1 MLVEESIWI
10 AEKIKEILLEE
21 PFPVLNIGSSTLV
34 YRTKKQPF
42 IQNNIFNLFQN
53 NKQTVKKANNALF
66 RNIAF
71 GTETPET
78 ILIK

>member
-10 AEKIKEILLEE
+10 AEKIKEILPEE

-42 IQNNIFNLFQN
+42 IQNNIFNLFSGN
-53 NKQTVKKANNALF
+53 YSAIPVLTGKK
-66 RNIAF
+66 I
-71 GTETPET
+71 T
-78 ILIK
+78 

>member
-10 AEKIKEILLEE
+10 AEKIKEILPEE
-21 PFPVLNIGSSTLV
+21 PFPVLNVGSSTFI
-34 YRTKKQPF
+34 YRTQRQPF
-42 IQNNIFNLFQN
+42 IQENIFSLFQN

-71 GTETPET
+71 GTETPVT

>member
-10 AEKIKEILLEE
+10 AEKIKEILPEE

-42 IQNNIFNLFQN
+42 IQNTLPVQAVSSL
-53 NKQTVKKANNALF
+53 TSYW
-66 RNIAF
+66 
-71 GTETPET
+71 
-78 ILIK
+78 

>member
-10 AEKIKEILLEE
+10 AEKIKEILPEE
-21 PFPVLNIGSSTLV
+21 PFPVLNIGSSTLI

-53 NKQTVKKANNALF
+53 NKQTVKKANNVLF

-71 GTETPET
+71 GTDTPET

>member
-10 AEKIKEILLEE
+10 AEKIKEILPEE
-21 PFPVLNIGSSTLV
+21 PFPVLNLGSSTLV
-34 YRTKKQPF
+34 YITKKQPF

-53 NKQTVKKANNALF
+53 NKQTVKKANNVLF

-71 GTETPET
+71 GTDTPET